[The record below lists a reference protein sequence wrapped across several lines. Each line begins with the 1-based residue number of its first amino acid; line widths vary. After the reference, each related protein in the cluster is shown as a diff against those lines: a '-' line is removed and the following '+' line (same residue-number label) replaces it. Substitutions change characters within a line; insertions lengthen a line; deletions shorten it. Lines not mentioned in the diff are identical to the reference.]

1 MRYGKTVK
9 VSGVLTDLDGNDR
22 DVQQYD
28 ARLTYSQQLNAPCFE
43 LVDGP
48 TGFESFV
55 VGITTVKDLADK
67 GWVAN
72 NGTRGRWDRLF
83 IPGAEMRKAFEELG
97 VSV

>member
-1 MRYGKTVK
+1 MHYGKTVK
-9 VSGVLTDLDGNDR
+9 VSGVLTNLDGNDR
-22 DVQQYD
+22 DVKQYA

-55 VGITTVKDLADK
+55 VGITTVKDLAEK

-72 NGTRGRWDRLF
+72 HGTSGRWDRLF
-83 IPGAEMRKAFEELG
+83 IPADEMRKAFEELG
-97 VSV
+97 AA